1 MERLTVG
8 DSALSSRA
16 CTHVSLTTEGRFDS
30 SSLERDSRCNRLA
43 RSSNGDGE
51 KKRKWRRRMVNG
63 KFQYWIW
70 WKRVNAEVKHRA
82 ILLPGPRKKE
92 RERER
97 KNGEK
102 AKDSKEWLTCSI
114 ESRPSGETMIFLSS
128 NSSRLFPF
136 ISLACL
142 LHFYKRASLENWPR
156 LRFFSQVLHSQ

>member
-1 MERLTVG
+1 MILLIDSNYVRNSLQVHSKRYPGDTKERRSTRYSANVQESNINDWTTIDRSVERLTVG

-30 SSLERDSRCNRLA
+30 SSLERDSRCNRFA

-82 ILLPGPRKKE
+82 ILLPGPRKRE
-92 RERER
+92 REREKTAKRR
-97 KNGEK
+97 KIRRS
-102 AKDSKEWLTCSI
+102 D
-114 ESRPSGETMIFLSS
+114 
-128 NSSRLFPF
+128 
-136 ISLACL
+136 
-142 LHFYKRASLENWPR
+142 
-156 LRFFSQVLHSQ
+156 